1 MRVDQSNHR
10 CESRWAFLW
19 TLGSLLV
26 LLAPFT
32 ARGEPPVPPVTSVS
46 DNPRLPGKFIWADLV
61 TYDLAAAREFY
72 FSLFNWRFDEFGNYT
87 VAYNEDRPICGMFHR
102 KRPEGHPEATS
113 RWFGYISVPNVKRAQ
128 RSVTEAGGRV
138 LQEPRKVPGRGEQAV
153 FADPEGAL
161 FGVMKSISGDPED
174 FLAANGDWI
183 WIQLLANDAKK
194 SSDFYRG
201 VAGYEVVENKE
212 PNRVS
217 DFVLTSKGYARATV
231 RMIPTANGNVKPSWL
246 PFVRV
251 PEIQSAVKRTEEL
264 RGTVLIHPKPE
275 LLKGKVAVIAD
286 PTGAALGIME
296 WEEGA
301 VKGAR

>member
-1 MRVDQSNHR
+1 MTTRPRSKEESSLLKSIELRASGMRVDQSNHR

-113 RWFGYISVPNVKRAQ
+113 RWFGYISVPNVKQ
-128 RSVTEAGGRV
+128 
-138 LQEPRKVPGRGEQAV
+138 LNVP
-153 FADPEGAL
+153 
-161 FGVMKSISGDPED
+161 S
-174 FLAANGDWI
+174 
-183 WIQLLANDAKK
+183 
-194 SSDFYRG
+194 
-201 VAGYEVVENKE
+201 
-212 PNRVS
+212 
-217 DFVLTSKGYARATV
+217 
-231 RMIPTANGNVKPSWL
+231 
-246 PFVRV
+246 
-251 PEIQSAVKRTEEL
+251 
-264 RGTVLIHPKPE
+264 PKPVVGFCRSPE
-275 LLKGKVAVIAD
+275 KFRDVGNRPSSRIRK
-286 PTGAALGIME
+286 
-296 WEEGA
+296 
-301 VKGAR
+301 ARSSA